1 MNTKFG
7 SIHFLIIMVLI
18 LFLTMTAA
26 CGQSSPQSSDK
37 PTVAVSIVPQS
48 SFVKEVA
55 GDLVDVITMI
65 PPGSSPETYS
75 ATPNQ
80 LKDFSNASIY
90 FTIGVPSEEA
100 SILPK
105 AKDFNPDLKIVDL
118 AKHVAEVYPDLE
130 IAPGERDPHIW
141 LSPKRV
147 KIMIDVIAEELSQLD
162 AENKDT
168 YIKNAQKYKEQ
179 LDQLDA
185 KIRDT
190 LTNLKIRTFITY
202 HPAFGYFADD
212 YGLEMIALEEEGKA
226 AAPQSFESIVDIAK
240 EKGIKVIFYQAE
252 VDSRQAETFA
262 KEVGGKTQQ
271 IAPLAPNYIEN
282 LEKMANTFAEVM
294 K

>member
-1 MNTKFG
+1 MNIKLVDVKLF
-7 SIHFLIIMVLI
+7 IIIILLLALIMVS
-18 LFLTMTAA
+18 A
-26 CGQSSPQSSDK
+26 CGQSTSQSSNK
-37 PTVAVSIVPQS
+37 PTIAVSIVPQS
-48 SFVKEVA
+48 TFVKEVA
-55 GDLVDVITMI
+55 GDLVDVVTMI

-80 LKDFSNASIY
+80 LKSFSHASIY
-90 FTIGVPSEEA
+90 FTIGIPSEEA

-118 AKHVAEVYPDLE
+118 AKHVSEVYPDLE

-147 KIMIDVIAEELSQLD
+147 KVMIDVIAEELSKLD
-162 AENKDT
+162 PENKDT
-168 YIKNAQKYKEQ
+168 YNNNAQRYKEQ
-179 LDQLDA
+179 LDQLDT
-185 KIRDT
+185 KIRDS
-190 LTNLKIRTFITY
+190 LTDLKIKTFIAY

-212 YGLEMIALEEEGKA
+212 YDLEMIALEEEGKEA
-226 AAPQSFESIVDIAK
+226 SPQTFENIVDMAK

-262 KEVGGKTQQ
+262 TEIGGKTEK
-271 IAPLAPNYIEN
+271 IAPLAPDYIEN
-282 LEKMANTFAEVM
+282 LERMANTFAQVM